1 MPVQFGVAIRNFVGP
16 GETPDVEALLRY
28 AERAE
33 ELGFES
39 LWAWDHILLG
49 VDPSFPVLDSL
60 TILTAIAVRTKRI
73 RLGTGV
79 MVLPL
84 RNPVVAAKV
93 LASLDQISKGRL
105 LLGRPPAGTPVS
117 STPSASPSRTAAAS
131 SSVTSICWYGCG
143 PRTP

>member
-16 GETPDVEALLRY
+16 GETPDVGALIAY
-28 AERAE
+28 AQRAE

-39 LWAWDHILLG
+39 LWAWDHVLLG

-60 TILTAIAVRTKRI
+60 TILTALAVRTTRI

-84 RNPVVAAKV
+84 RNPVVTAKV
-93 LASLDQISKGRL
+93 LASLDQTITAIDPKRFHPRSDFR
-105 LLGRPPAGTPVS
+105 RPSFV
-117 STPSASPSRTAAAS
+117 
-131 SSVTSICWYGCG
+131 GCG
-143 PRTP
+143 VGLVCARV